1 MYTSSRRARA
11 DALAF
16 RATSCE
22 VPGRS
27 HLNCTTIELILN
39 RTLEDV
45 CYDCDVMPMAR
56 RGSSWREFNCRHAEG
71 RESCLLAKSLGV
83 NPCVSEHRLA
93 IIGRTRKP

>member
-27 HLNCTTIELILN
+27 HLNCTTIELILH

-45 CYDCDVMPMAR
+45 RYDCDVMPMAR
-56 RGSSWREFNCRHAEG
+56 QLLARVQLSPREG
-71 RESCLLAKSLGV
+71 RESRLLARSLGV

-93 IIGRTRKP
+93 IVGRRRKLLG